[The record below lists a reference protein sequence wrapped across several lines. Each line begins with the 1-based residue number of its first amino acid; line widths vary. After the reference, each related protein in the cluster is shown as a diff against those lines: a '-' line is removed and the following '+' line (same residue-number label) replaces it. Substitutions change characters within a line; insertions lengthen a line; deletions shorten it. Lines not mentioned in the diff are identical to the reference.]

1 MSRKP
6 IELHPS
12 WEIPNISKVCDEQK
26 AKWIIDEINKGN
38 LHCVPRGV
46 EDVVLAL
53 VSRVAYL
60 ERMLE
65 LYLKEDRNERDIV

>member
-6 IELHPS
+6 TELHPS
-12 WEIPNISKVCDEQK
+12 WEISNVSKVCDEME
-26 AKWIIDEINKGN
+26 AKRTIDEINKGN
-38 LHCVPRGV
+38 LHYAPRGV

-60 ERMLE
+60 ERMIDVML
-65 LYLKEDRNERDIV
+65 EDRR

>member
-6 IELHPS
+6 NELHPS
-12 WEIPNISKVCDEQK
+12 WEIPNVSKVCDEME
-26 AKWIIDEINKGN
+26 AKRIIDEINNGN
-38 LHCVPRGV
+38 LHYAHRGV

-60 ERMLE
+60 ERMIDVLE
-65 LYLKEDRNERDIV
+65 SRDTK